1 MRHVGREFAAEG
13 LVGRRNLQLTRL
25 LVKATEDATR
35 HQEDE
40 RGEQQERRERD
51 AAESRAT

>member
-40 RGEQQERRERD
+40 RDEQQERRERD